1 MCVFC
6 AAIPITMAIGA
17 KAESSQREKTKEAVA
32 RGEKPPRKL
41 VPFGPATA
49 VVVSGLAIA
58 SVVYHT
64 HFIGPM

>member
-17 KAESSQREKTKEAVA
+17 KAETSQREKAKDALA
-32 RGEKPPRKL
+32 RGEKPPKRL
-41 VPFGPATA
+41 VPVGPVTA
-49 VVVSGLAIA
+49 VVVSGLVIA

-64 HFIGPM
+64 HFIGPL